1 MQNERKVYLG
11 VLRDLIQPGMRDINR
26 RKSKNYELVIDFI
39 ERKLMIS
46 DGTLL
51 VDDDKCESHRDQMD
65 MLKENFVK
73 WRENK

>member
-51 VDDDKCESHRDQMD
+51 VGDDKCESHRDQMD